1 MATRKEYIEY
11 VCEQIADVG
20 EVQYKKMFG
29 EYMIYVNG
37 KPVIIV
43 CDDVAY
49 VKEKEEIADLM
60 NMADTGFPYQGA
72 KEHYVLDV
80 DDSNLARK
88 VVMELEKITPLPK
101 SKTKKEK

>member
-1 MATRKEYIEY
+1 MATRNEY